1 VPALVPG
8 PVLGLVPVLGPVP
21 GPVLVLVPV
30 LGRVLV
36 RAGRRRG
43 ADLTRPA
50 KRLTSQE
57 AGIV

>member
-50 KRLTSQE
+50 KRLT
-57 AGIV
+57 